1 MGDIV
6 RRVSKANPKL
16 SELVIPEGEVLFNEG
31 DKASELP
38 NGVSFWAWSY
48 CVYGKF

>member
-16 SELVIPEGEVLFNEG
+16 SELVIPEGKVLFNEG
-31 DKASELP
+31 DKASAMYIVQDGEI
-38 NGVSFWAWSY
+38 
-48 CVYGKF
+48 

>member
-16 SELVIPEGEVLFNEG
+16 SELVIPEGTVLFNEG
-31 DKASELP
+31 DKASAMYI
-38 NGVSFWAWSY
+38 V
-48 CVYGKF
+48 

>member
-16 SELVIPEGEVLFNEG
+16 SELVIPEDTVLFNEG
-31 DKASELP
+31 DKASAMYL
-38 NGVSFWAWSY
+38 SLIHI
-48 CVYGKF
+48 

>member
-16 SELVIPEGEVLFNEG
+16 SELVIPEGTFFLMRATRRVRCISC
-31 DKASELP
+31 KT
-38 NGVSFWAWSY
+38 VR
-48 CVYGKF
+48 